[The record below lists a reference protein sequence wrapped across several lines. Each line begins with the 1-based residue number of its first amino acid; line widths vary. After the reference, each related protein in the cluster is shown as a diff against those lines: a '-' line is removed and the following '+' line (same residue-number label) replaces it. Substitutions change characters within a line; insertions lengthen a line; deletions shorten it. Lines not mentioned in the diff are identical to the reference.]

1 MLHYLLIKPT
11 TGELMGETR
20 SGLVVIDPTIEK
32 IQTPKLLASMHVAEN
47 HQSAMNCDHG
57 GGWEIATVDLFRGII
72 ETTKTLPVY

>member
-20 SGLVVIDPTIEK
+20 SCLVVIDPTIEI
-32 IQTPKLLASMHVAEN
+32 IQAPKLLTSMHVAEN

-57 GGWEIATVDLFRGII
+57 CGWEIATVDLLRGIV
-72 ETTKTLPVY
+72 ETTKTLPVD